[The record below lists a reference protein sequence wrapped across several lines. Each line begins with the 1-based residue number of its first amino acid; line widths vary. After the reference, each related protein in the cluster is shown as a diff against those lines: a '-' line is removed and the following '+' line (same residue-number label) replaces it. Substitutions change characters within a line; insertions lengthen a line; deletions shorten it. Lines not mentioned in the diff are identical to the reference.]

1 MPTVVF
7 VLMSLTATLLFVGL
21 DLRSADFRASF
32 TSDRLRRRRNIGYV
46 VGNIVGMT
54 GLGVT
59 NAWLAAHIPALVHW
73 DRLPVVVEVVACVVV
88 AEGINW
94 LSHWVKHVQ
103 PWLWNFHMQHHVGR
117 HYNTTLTLHT
127 HPVDV
132 IVSGAGM
139 SAVLLVLGFQP
150 LAVDVFVVAYYV
162 VNLYKHGH
170 TVLSLGAVLDRV
182 IVGPAYHR
190 VHHTLDGRG
199 NYGSVLT
206 FYDVVFGTAVW
217 PPADIY
223 QRSVGVVDVS
233 ERDFL
238 AEMMLPVRD
247 ALGVKP

>member
-1 MPTVVF
+1 
-7 VLMSLTATLLFVGL
+7 
-21 DLRSADFRASF
+21 
-32 TSDRLRRRRNIGYV
+32 
-46 VGNIVGMT
+46 
-54 GLGVT
+54 
-59 NAWLAAHIPALVHW
+59 
-73 DRLPVVVEVVACVVV
+73 
-88 AEGINW
+88 
-94 LSHWVKHVQ
+94 
-103 PWLWNFHMQHHVGR
+103 
-117 HYNTTLTLHT
+117 
-127 HPVDV
+127 
-132 IVSGAGM
+132 
-139 SAVLLVLGFQP
+139 
-150 LAVDVFVVAYYV
+150 
-162 VNLYKHGH
+162 
-170 TVLSLGAVLDRV
+170 VLSLGAVLDRV